1 MIGTHDLVFAS
12 LLGLIFGF
20 VGGFYFDQYCSRSYA
35 PSNGIQ
41 YMELPQNATQSAS
54 ESENIV
60 IEGFKGG
67 YRS

>member
-20 VGGFYFDQYCSRSYA
+20 VGGFYFDQCFSRSYS
-35 PSNGIQ
+35 PSNDIQ
-41 YMELPQNATQSAS
+41 YIEIPQNTMQATS

-67 YRS
+67 YRP